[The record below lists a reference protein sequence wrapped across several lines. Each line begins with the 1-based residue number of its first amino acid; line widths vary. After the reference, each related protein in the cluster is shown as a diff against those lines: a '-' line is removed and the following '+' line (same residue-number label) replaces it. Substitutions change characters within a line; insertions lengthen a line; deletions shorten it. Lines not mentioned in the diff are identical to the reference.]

1 MKKPIIIII
10 IVAAMALIFTL
21 SGCKTEASDVYVPTE
36 KSLAPEEKMPEP
48 FKYPGAHETIGAF
61 RSRYNF
67 TFSNLDSAILNL
79 ADKEERDRWFDE
91 KFKESLFVPYPDD
104 ITVLSFVRR
113 FDIPKEKLIEAVE
126 STDLSEEWIVSPADI
141 EIIYSEDT
149 ELINKTFASEYALV
163 NGGEVY
169 SAEWIYMHTPE
180 DYRNEGLPFDR
191 VYECLDKMEE
201 LRFTEEALAAIGE
214 KKTYLAAVD
223 ESTDMVMCRKPDMP
237 LPFAENEDKP
247 EAFYSDSSDNEYAL
261 FYGGSAY
268 TPEWLYEHSVSD
280 YIEEGILLENAA
292 EHLEKMKVFSFTEKA
307 REALETKA
315 ELVRKIDSFSFET
328 PPREETETVA
338 ITEAPK
344 TESVSTTPSP

>member
-1 MKKPIIIII
+1 MKKT
-10 IVAAMALIFTL
+10 IVVIGALMTLIFTL
-21 SGCKTEASDVYVPTE
+21 SGCKTEASDVYVPPE
-36 KSLAPEEKMPEP
+36 KLFAPEEKMPEP

-67 TFSNLDSAILNL
+67 AFSNLDSAILNL

-91 KFKESLFVPYPDD
+91 KFKEKLFVPYPDD

-149 ELINKTFASEYALV
+149 ELTNKTFVSEYALI

-169 SAEWIYMHTPE
+169 SAEWVYMHSPE
-180 DYRNEGLPFDR
+180 DYRNEGLPFDK

-201 LRFTEEALAAIGE
+201 LRFTEEALAAIRE
-214 KKTYLAAVD
+214 KKDYLAAVE
-223 ESTDMVMCRKPDMP
+223 ESTDMVMSRKPDMP
-237 LPFAENEDKP
+237 IPFAENEEKP
-247 EAFYSDSSDNEYAL
+247 EAFYSDSPDNVYAL
-261 FYGGSAY
+261 SCGGRIY

-280 YIEEGILLENAA
+280 YIEEGIPLGIAA
-292 EHLEKMKVFSFTEKA
+292 ERLEKMKGFRFTEKA
-307 REALETKA
+307 REALEAKA

-338 ITEAPK
+338 ITEAPE
-344 TESVSTTPSP
+344 TESVSATPAP